1 MPNAI
6 RILILGA
13 CAALGLGV
21 AIALALTHPAAE
33 RAPDLPVP
41 IAAPASS
48 AIAQALPTT
57 AQITVPLVDPQP
69 QPQVVPELAAYRRA
83 VTGQID
89 EIRDSIETLD
99 RNSQRQQRFFS
110 EFLSQQQERDEQLR
124 REQQE
129 EPMPIPQPVPR
140 IPQLPQPPPPVE
152 QPEFA
157 PPGNNAEELP
167 PNSAKVPRIER
178 DLRDTNKL
186 SINAQNTD
194 IRDVLELLSQQHGLN
209 ILASKSVTGT
219 VTASLAGV
227 DLETMLGAILKS
239 TGYVARREGDII
251 YVGSPADFAAMD
263 QTEDR
268 VLTRVYRPNY
278 IKAADLQGLFTS
290 LLSPDVGKVT
300 VSSPAEIDI
309 PADQNKTGGNNLAG
323 TDVVIV
329 RDYEAVLKQLD
340 QIFIDVDCRPTQ
352 VSIEAMILSVKLS
365 DKVKFGVDF
374 EALRA
379 SNNARL
385 ISGSP
390 LANLA
395 AIDVAEGGLKFGYLD
410 ANLALFI
417 NALETIGDTN
427 VIASPRL
434 MCLNKQRAEIQIG
447 EQLGYVSTTVTES
460 SATQTVNFLDVG
472 TLLRIRPYISNDG
485 LIRMEVHPELSTGI
499 VTVQQ
504 GLTIPNKTVTQVT
517 TNVMCSDGCTVVIGG
532 LIREDLKTTTNQI
545 PFLGSLPYVGPAFRQ
560 KTENTDRTEIIV
572 LITPKI
578 VSDPLMCQEG
588 QKLGNEFTQRQ
599 SIYFDKMSPIGRRN
613 YANHWLRKA
622 RAAYNAQDFD
632 LALRQVN
639 LAIHFDPLNRDA
651 INLRNEVVAAGGY
664 SDESIHDYLKFGL
677 RPWERRY
684 GDYSRQG
691 FPWQNPEGFGD
702 EEQIVPDSGQ
712 PGPLKTLER
721 LPPNVIIADPLEQ
734 ARREPGTNY
743 GAPTKNLP

>member
-1 MPNAI
+1 MPNAL

-33 RAPDLPVP
+33 RAPDLPEP
-41 IAAPASS
+41 TAMPATS
-48 AIAQALPTT
+48 AIAQALPAP
-57 AQITVPLVDPQP
+57 AQITLPVPEVQALPAQH
-69 QPQVVPELAAYRRA
+69 VPELAAYRRA

-89 EIRDSIETLD
+89 DLRDSIDSID
-99 RNSQRQQRFFS
+99 RNSQRQQREMS
-110 EFLSQQQERDEQLR
+110 DFLASQRERDERLR
-124 REQQE
+124 RAQLEQ
-129 EPMPIPQPVPR
+129 PLPQPVPR
-140 IPQLPQPPPPVE
+140 TPEVPPPPPVD
-152 QPEFA
+152 PA
-157 PPGNNAEELP
+157 PAANPAEELQP
-167 PNSAKVPRIER
+167 TPGKTPRMGR
-178 DLRDTNKL
+178 DAQDKL
-186 SINAQNTD
+186 SINTQNSD
-194 IRDVLELLSQQHGLN
+194 IRQVLELLSEQHGLN

-219 VTASLAGV
+219 VTANLAGV
-227 DLETMLGAILKS
+227 DLDTMIGAILKS
-239 TGYVARREGDII
+239 TGYIARREGEII
-251 YVGSPADFAAMD
+251 YVGTPADFAAMD
-263 QTEDR
+263 QSEDR

-278 IKAADLQGLFTS
+278 IKAADLQALFTS

-365 DKVKFGVDF
+365 DKFKFGVDF
-374 EALRA
+374 EALKA
-379 SNNARL
+379 TNNARL

-395 AIDVAEGGLKFGYLD
+395 AINVTEGGLKFGYLD
-410 ANLALFI
+410 ANLSLFI

-447 EQLGYVSTTVTES
+447 EQLGYVSTTVTEN

-485 LIRMEVHPELSTGI
+485 LIRMEVHPELSTGT

-504 GLTIPNKTVTQVT
+504 GLTLPNKSLTQVT
-517 TNVMCSDGCTVVIGG
+517 TNVMCTDGCTVVIGG

-545 PFLGSLPYVGPAFRQ
+545 PLLGSLPYLGVAFRQ
-560 KTENTDRTEIIV
+560 KTENIDRNEIIV

-578 VSDPLMCQEG
+578 VSDPMMSQEG
-588 QKLGNEFTQRQ
+588 QKLGNDFTQRQ

-613 YANHWLRKA
+613 YANHWVRKA
-622 RAAYNAQDFD
+622 RAAYNAQDYD
-632 LALRQVN
+632 VALRQVN
-639 LAIHFDPLNRDA
+639 LAIHFDPLNREA
-651 INLRNEVVAAGGY
+651 INLRNDIVAAGGY
-664 SDESIHDYLKFGL
+664 EDESIHDYLKFGL

-684 GDYSRQG
+684 RDYSRQG
-691 FPWQNPEGFGD
+691 APWQNPEGFGD
-702 EEQIVPDSGQ
+702 DNWQAVPDPGN

-721 LPPNVIIADPLEQ
+721 LPPNVNIVDPYEQ
-734 ARREPGTNY
+734 ATQ
-743 GAPTKNLP
+743 LP

>member
-1 MPNAI
+1 MPNAL

-33 RAPDLPVP
+33 RAPDLPEP
-41 IAAPASS
+41 TRPATTALAQGTAAPMLPATSQVIVP
-48 AIAQALPTT
+48 AI
-57 AQITVPLVDPQP
+57 DPHAMP
-69 QPQVVPELAAYRRA
+69 APHLPELAAYRRA

-89 EIRDSIETLD
+89 DIRDSIDTLD
-99 RNSQRQQRFFS
+99 RNSQRQQREIS
-110 EFLSQQQERDEQLR
+110 DFLATQQERDDRLR
-124 REQQE
+124 RAQIEQ
-129 EPMPIPQPVPR
+129 PLPQPVPR
-140 IPQLPQPPPPVE
+140 VPELPPQQPA
-152 QPEFA
+152 A
-157 PPGNNAEELP
+157 PFEPLAPAANPLEELP
-167 PNSAKVPRIER
+167 AGNGRAPRLER
-178 DLRDTNKL
+178 DARDHTKL
-186 SINAQNTD
+186 SINTQNTD
-194 IRDVLELLSQQHGLN
+194 IRDVLELLSQDYGLN

-239 TGYVARREGDII
+239 TGYVARRDGDII
-251 YVGSPADFAAMD
+251 YVGTPADFAAMD

-309 PADQNKTGGNNLAG
+309 PADHNKTGGNNLAG

-340 QIFIDVDCRPTQ
+340 QIFLDVDCRPTQ

-365 DKVKFGVDF
+365 DKFKFGVDF
-374 EALRA
+374 EALKA
-379 SNNARL
+379 TNNARL

-390 LANLA
+390 LANLG
-395 AIDVAEGGLKFGYLD
+395 AINVTEGGLKFGYLD
-410 ANLALFI
+410 ANLSLFM

-447 EQLGYVSTTVTES
+447 EQLGYVSTTVTENS
-460 SATQTVNFLDVG
+460 STQTVNFLDVG

-485 LIRMEVHPELSTGI
+485 LIRMEVHPELSTGT

-504 GLTIPNKTVTQVT
+504 GLTLPNKSLTQVT
-517 TNVMCSDGCTVVIGG
+517 TNVMCTDGCTVVIGG

-545 PFLGSLPYVGPAFRQ
+545 PLLGNLPYLGVAFRQ

-578 VSDPLMCQEG
+578 VSDPMMCQEG

-599 SIYFDKMSPIGRRN
+599 SVYFDKMSPIGRRN

-622 RAAYNAQDFD
+622 RAAYNAQDYD
-632 LALRQVN
+632 LAMRQVN
-639 LAIHFDPLNRDA
+639 MSIHFDPLNRDA

-664 SDESIHDYLKFGL
+664 EDESIHDYLKVGL

-684 GDYSRQG
+684 GDYSRRG
-691 FPWQNPEGFGD
+691 APWQKPEGFGD
-702 EEQIVPDSGQ
+702 DQWRQVPDPGQ
-712 PGPLKTLER
+712 SGPLKTIER
-721 LPPNVIIADPLEQ
+721 MPPNVIIADPLEQ
-734 ARREPGTNY
+734 ATR
-743 GAPTKNLP
+743 LP